1 MPMASRQLDLAL
13 PRRGGKR
20 KGAGR
25 PPKGLRAGVPHT
37 RRPHLSKRTPVH
49 VTLRTVPEV
58 GRLRTR
64 DMYKVIRQASIT
76 SVGYSRSSGRCRI
89 CHLSIQG
96 NHIHLIAEADDRV
109 ALSRGM
115 QGFQI
120 SCAKR
125 VNALLSRR
133 LGIKRRG
140 SVFADRYHSRM
151 LRTPREVRSAL
162 SYCLNNWR
170 RHGERAFAAGALD
183 PFATGMFF
191 DGWSDHGPTTSFPS
205 PPDLLMVWAPK
216 AWLLTTGWK
225 RHRLV
230 STREV
235 PGPS

>member
-1 MPMASRQLDLAL
+1 MASGQLDLAFR
-13 PRRGGKR
+13 RRGGKR

-25 PPKGLRAGVPHT
+25 RPKGARAGVPHT
-37 RRPHLSKRTPVH
+37 TRPALSKRTPVH
-49 VTLRTVPEV
+49 VTLRTVPEA

-64 DMYKVIRQASIT
+64 DMYKAIRQASIT
-76 SVGYSRSSGRCRI
+76 SVGFSRTSGRCRI

-96 NHIHLIAEADDRV
+96 NHIHLVAEADDRD

-120 SCAKR
+120 SCAR
-125 VNALLSRR
+125 RINALLSKK
-133 LGIKRRG
+133 LGIRRRG
-140 SVFADRYHSRM
+140 SVFADRYHARQ
-151 LRTPREVRSAL
+151 LRTPREVRNAL

-170 RHGERAFAAGALD
+170 RHGERAFASGKLD
-183 PFATGMFF
+183 PYATGMFF
-191 DGWSDHGPTTSFPS
+191 DGWSDHGPTTSFHVDPE
-205 PPDLLMVWAPK
+205 LLMVWVPT

-235 PGPS
+235 PGPT